1 MHCKG
6 TRDYNTSFKDNL
18 RLVESKTSRNTSIT
32 KEKLKPGTKY
42 TIYVTAFT
50 EKEEGAASDAV
61 TKSTLAKGN
70 SEHHHCLLNST
81 MTFCTECKPRL
92 VIIQYC
98 NTSKCQPSPLPQSEL
113 PQVRWGGGGG
123 EGGQAYFHD
132 AVIDFFWCL
141 CIWFVM
147 FCES

>member
-1 MHCKG
+1 MYCNG
-6 TRDYNTSFKDNL
+6 TRDYNSSFKDD
-18 RLVESKTSRNTSIT
+18 LVLVKSETSRYTSIT

-50 EKEEGAASDAV
+50 EEGEGAASDAV

-70 SEHHHCLLNST
+70 SEHHHRVLNST
-81 MTFCTECKPRL
+81 MTLCTECKPQL

-98 NTSKCQPSPLPQSEL
+98 NTSKCQPSPLPQSPL
-113 PQVRWGGGGG
+113 LQVRWGG
-123 EGGQAYFHD
+123 GGQAYFHD

-141 CIWFVM
+141 WLVM
-147 FCES
+147 LCES